1 MAHEEEAKQGQPFGF
16 PSEEEIGR
24 LTDQRFQKI
33 RQERALDTAEGE
45 VIAQREF
52 GEGSLGRVSEER
64 GEEVQDLISRRRQQ
78 ADVADATARGERV
91 SPAEEAAQ
99 RALDIQ
105 AQTSLRQLKGQLGAQ
120 GIKGGVNILRQSE
133 VLGGRQQAEASLQ
146 AQLANQRFS
155 QQQQALS
162 GLESTI
168 SGARGEEFAREQENQ
183 RRSLQERLG
192 RITLPLQFAQAG
204 ALERSSASQEIRSA
218 AQTQAQLQAQQQS
231 QNTADRE
238 ANKTAPSGK
247 IICGELHR
255 QGWISAD
262 VYAGDLEYS
271 KGVDFETKQG
281 YLFLATPIVRMMQVS
296 KFATVVT
303 YILANGWAT
312 EMAFKVGKVKKGS
325 LIGKIML
332 HAIAPLCRGIGK
344 LVNKLGVA

>member
-1 MAHEEEAKQGQPFGF
+1 MSSESGTGQPFGF

-24 LTDQRFQKI
+24 LTQQRFQLI
-33 RQERALDTAEGE
+33 RQQREQDTAEGE

-91 SPAEEAAQ
+91 SPSEEAAQ

-105 AQTSLRQLKGQLGAQ
+105 AQTSLRQLRGQLGAQ
-120 GIKGGVNILRQSE
+120 GIKGGVNLLRQSE

-146 AQLANQRFS
+146 AQLANQRFG
-155 QQQQALS
+155 QQQQALG

-192 RITLPLQFAQAG
+192 RITLPLQFAQSG
-204 ALERSSASQEIRSA
+204 ALERASASQEIRSA

-231 QNTADRE
+231 QATADKQ
-238 ANKTAPSGK
+238 ASKSAPKPGT

-255 QGWISAD
+255 QGWLSDEIYTGD
-262 VYAGDLEYS
+262 VEYAQR
-271 KGVDFETKQG
+271 VDFDTLRG
-281 YLFLATPIVRMMQVS
+281 YRYLAEPIVRMMKVS
-296 KFATVVT
+296 KFVT
-303 YILANGWAT
+303 FAAYLVANGWAT
-312 EMAFKVGKVKKGS
+312 EMAFRMGRTQKGS
-325 LIGKIML
+325 LIGKIL
-332 HAIAPLCRGIGK
+332 LKTLAPVCQRVGK
-344 LVNKLGVA
+344 FLNKFGVA